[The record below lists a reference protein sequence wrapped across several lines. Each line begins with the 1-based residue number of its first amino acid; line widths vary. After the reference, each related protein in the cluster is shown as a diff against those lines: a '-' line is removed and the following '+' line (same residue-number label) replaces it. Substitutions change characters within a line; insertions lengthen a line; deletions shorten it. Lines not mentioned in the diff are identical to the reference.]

1 MRFVYSVLIGSALGL
16 GSVFLHSSLPP
27 FGLILSLCATSAG
40 IWSIG
45 RLWGSRNLRILASF
59 AWIAVVLRAG
69 FPGVSDEYLIEGSS
83 IGVSLINGGFLV
95 LVLSVLL
102 PA

>member
-1 MRFVYSVLIGSALGL
+1 MRVIYTVFIGAALGL
-16 GSVFLHSSLPP
+16 GSVLLHSTLPP
-27 FGLILSLCATSAG
+27 FGLILSLCATCAG

-69 FPGVSDEYLIEGSS
+69 FPGVSDEYLIEGSAV
-83 IGVSLINGGFLV
+83 GVSLINGGFLI